1 MTAVSMTT
9 VSAESRY
16 APTPEDVA
24 VAARYC
30 APGRGR
36 RASMALAV
44 RGGCAPGP
52 RLFNAMTLARRASG
66 A

>member
-1 MTAVSMTT
+1 MTT
-9 VSAESRY
+9 VSTTLTQSRY
-16 APTPEDVA
+16 APTERDVA

-30 APGRGR
+30 ASGRGR
-36 RASMALAV
+36 RESIHMAV
-44 RGGCAPGP
+44 RDGCAPGP